1 LEVPESSDSASSRR
15 REARHSNN
23 PRVNRF
29 TGHRRENEN
38 RIERGDAMTKNIA
51 ELMVEVLAGA
61 AVERVYGLSGDSLNG
76 FTDAIRR
83 QEQIRWIH
91 VRHEETAAFAAGAEA
106 HLTGKLSVCAGSCG
120 PGNLHLINGLY
131 DCHRSRVPV
140 LAIAAQIPSAE
151 IGSRYFQETHP
162 EHLFAQCSHYCEL
175 VSHPEQMPRVL
186 ELAMQTAV
194 SRRGV
199 AVVSIPGD
207 IALQTATAASP
218 RLRFPP
224 PNPKVCPSDE
234 ELDTLARI
242 LDPSKKITILGGA
255 GCAGAHRELIALASR
270 LNSPIVHA
278 MRGKEFIEYNN
289 PFDVGMTGLLGFSSG
304 YYAMMN
310 CDLLLM
316 IGTDFPYQQFFPR
329 DATIVQIDIRGEQL
343 GRRTKLDYGFVG
355 DIKTTLEA
363 LLPRLRQNG
372 EGTHLKASLEHY
384 HKARRGLDEL
394 AAPGSRGKQIHPQHV
409 VRTLDEL
416 AADDAIFSCDV
427 GTPTIWAAR
436 YLTMN
441 GKRRLLGSFNHG
453 SMANALPQAIG
464 AQVSHPGRQILA
476 LSGDGGLAML
486 MGDLL
491 SLRQL
496 KAPVKVVVFKNNS
509 LAFVEL
515 EMKAAGLVDFG
526 TDLENPSFAKM
537 AEAAGLLGLT
547 AKTPDQVRPM
557 IAAVLE
563 HDGPALLEVPISRQE
578 LSMPPNITVEQA
590 KGFGLFAL
598 RAVLSGRGDE
608 LLDLA
613 ETNLRR

>member
-1 LEVPESSDSASSRR
+1 
-15 REARHSNN
+15 
-23 PRVNRF
+23 
-29 TGHRRENEN
+29 
-38 RIERGDAMTKNIA
+38 MTKNIA

-199 AVVSIPGD
+199 AVVAIPGD
-207 IALQTATAASP
+207 IALQTATVASP
-218 RLRFPP
+218 RLRFPS

-234 ELDTLARI
+234 ELDTLARV

-255 GCAGAHRELIALASR
+255 GCAGAHPELIALASR
-270 LNSPIVHA
+270 LSSPVVHA
-278 MRGKEFIEYNN
+278 MRGKEFIEYDN
-289 PFDVGMTGLLGFSSG
+289 PFDVGMTGLLGLSSG

-363 LLPRLRQNG
+363 LLPRVRQNG

-416 AADDAIFSCDV
+416 AADDALFSCDV

-464 AQVSHPGRQILA
+464 AQVSHPGRQVLA